1 MSRTAPRTSPAPSTT
16 SVVDGLSVTRRR
28 PEDHDVDGPSVVLVH
43 GAMDRSASFGRT
55 MRRLGEHDV
64 VAYDRR
70 GYGSSMTGT
79 AGSIAEHAADL
90 STVLDWIDVNQVV
103 VVGHSLGGTVA
114 AQLAAAA
121 DRRIVALAAFES
133 PFPLLDDSFDQVG
146 GGAVQIG
153 DEQGPEAAAE
163 HFYRL
168 MVGDQ
173 VWNRLRERD
182 RLARRAEG
190 PALLAELRDLRRRD
204 RALDPLAVDVPVLV
218 GWGGQ
223 SSERLRGGAH
233 LLRDRL
239 VHAGTFVIESAGHG
253 AHLTHPDEFARY
265 VDATVRLRGVDEAVG

>member
-1 MSRTAPRTSPAPSTT
+1 
-16 SVVDGLSVTRRR
+16 VHGLAVTRRR
-28 PEDHDVDGPSVVLVH
+28 PEGHHDTLPPVVLVH
-43 GAMDRSASFGRT
+43 GAMDRAASFGRT
-55 MRRLGEHDV
+55 MRRLGDHDV

-70 GYGSSMTGT
+70 GYGESMTGT

-90 STVLDWIDVNQVV
+90 SAIVDWLDTTEVV
-103 VVGHSLGGTVA
+103 VVGHSLGGTIA
-114 AQLAAAA
+114 AQLVAAA
-121 DRRIVALAAFES
+121 DRRITALAAFES

-173 VWNRLRERD
+173 IWARLRERD

-204 RALDPLAVDVPVLV
+204 RALDPLVIDVPVLV
-218 GWGGQ
+218 GSGGQ
-223 SSERLRGGAH
+223 SSERLRGSAQLLNERLAH
-233 LLRDRL
+233 
-239 VHAGTFVIESAGHG
+239 AEPYVIESAGHG

-265 VDATVRLRGVDEAVG
+265 VDATVRRSSADARGADGRAADETVG